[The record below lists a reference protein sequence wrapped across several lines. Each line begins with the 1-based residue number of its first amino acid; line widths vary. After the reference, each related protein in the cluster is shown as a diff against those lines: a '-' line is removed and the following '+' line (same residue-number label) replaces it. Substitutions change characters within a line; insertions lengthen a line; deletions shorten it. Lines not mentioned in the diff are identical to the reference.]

1 MSAPPAAD
9 ASTPAARR
17 RFWRRRGFWY
27 GSGASL
33 LALIVLLI
41 ALAYWLLMTVA
52 GRDLLLAQII
62 ARLPVGSSLTW
73 KAVDGPLAGPLTLRG
88 VDFRHKDIHFSAER
102 VYLDAKLR
110 PLLGRTL
117 RLDALEVSG
126 ATLDIPKSDEPFT
139 LPSWPDSL
147 PVIDLPLTVQADALK
162 VDGLRVLREHKPLVD
177 IRTLRGGVDLS
188 NGGLQADTLVAD
200 TDLGRFTADGR
211 YQPHRDYRTDLT
223 ATAVFPATL
232 GHLPARLGLVARG
245 KLSKMTVAL
254 AGNAPEP
261 VRATLH
267 LRGRDAPDWTFAAQT
282 AQLDLARLGVTA
294 TPTPL
299 AFDLKASGHAGDA
312 ALSGSIDYA
321 GTPLTIAPS
330 RLKIEK
336 QTLTVKPL
344 ALHALDGGIAL
355 DGHADFSDP
364 EKATFDMALKATG
377 LKLAATPDPSQPAAE
392 QAVPVFVDADL
403 ALAGRI
409 DAWKASGHAE
419 LVRDKDRATLQLAVS
434 GDDKHATFDTL
445 KAGMPTGSLDADG
458 EVTWAPQLAWKA
470 KATLAGFDPGYFAPA
485 WKGKLS
491 GHLASEGRQ
500 RPPRG
505 DGSDD
510 GYDADFVLDGL
521 SGQLRGRRV
530 AGKADVAL
538 QGTQGKG
545 QLELSIGKSTI
556 KAGGSVGDRL
566 DLSARLQP
574 LQLDDLLPGASGHLQ
589 GTLDL
594 TGTREAPTLAAAL
607 DGSGLAWDGYAA
619 DRIGLH
625 SKLPWRGTGGQL
637 HLQGSG
643 LTAGM
648 ALQSLELD
656 AEGAVENLRL
666 QARAKADMLE
676 FALSGSARKTGTR
689 WNGALDTLGLTP
701 ARGAAWHLRAP
712 AGYAVAGKAFHLD
725 EACLANAAG
734 NALCA
739 SADWPREGIRVKGN
753 ALPLALIEP
762 WLPPN
767 EGRPLRLR
775 GALDVDA
782 WLQPRGRAWAGE
794 VHLASPDGGL
804 RIGDK
809 ARDEIVKYDQFS
821 FDATFDP
828 AKIKAR
834 LGSGFKGDGYIDATV
849 ATGWEASAPLQ
860 GEIYTNISRLV
871 WLELFSPDLVNPTG
885 LVEGHVS
892 LRGTR
897 GTPSLGGEATL
908 SGFKGELPALGLQL
922 SQGKA
927 RLTARPDGSADIV
940 GSVQSGEGTL
950 SVDGGLSWYGD
961 ATPLSLRFHGQN
973 VLVSNTPELRAVAA
987 PDLNFGLAR
996 DTMELRGQ
1004 VVVPSADIDL
1014 ERLDRGVSAS
1024 ADVVVLDPADP
1035 ARSRT
1040 SPLDMD
1046 LAVTLGKDVK
1056 IKGFGMDGRLAGQIK
1071 VRSRPG
1077 YETTATGTLDVEGQY
1092 KAYGQK
1098 LQITRGQLAWSNNVV
1113 SDPRID
1119 IRAERKVGDITA
1131 GIDVTGRA
1139 LAPQADVWSNP
1150 EMQRSEALSYLV
1162 LGRSLDVATTAEA
1175 NQVTAA
1181 SAALSAGSGLL
1192 ASQLGAKLGLDDAG
1206 VSQSRALGGSVV
1218 GFGKYITP
1226 KLYVSYGVS
1235 LIGSGQVLTLKYL
1248 LRKGFDIEVESST
1261 VENRGSVNWRKE
1273 K

>member
-1 MSAPPAAD
+1 MSAPATPD
-9 ASTPAARR
+9 APTPTPRH
-17 RFWRRRGFWY
+17 RFWHRRGFWY

-33 LALIVLLI
+33 FALALLLV

-88 VDFRHKDIHFSAER
+88 VDFRHGDIHFSAER

-162 VDGLRVLREHKPLVD
+162 VDGLRILREHKPLVD
-177 IRTLRGGVDLS
+177 IRRLRGGIDLS
-188 NGGLQADTLVAD
+188 DGGLRAQRLVAD
-200 TDLGRFTADGR
+200 TDRGRFTVDGR
-211 YQPHRDYRTDLT
+211 YQPHRRYRTDLT
-223 ATAVFPATL
+223 ATAVFPAAL
-232 GHLPARLGLVARG
+232 GRLPARLGLVARG
-245 KLSKMTVAL
+245 DLSKMTVAL

-267 LRGRDAPDWTFAAQT
+267 LHGRTAPDWTFAAHT

-294 TPTPL
+294 APTPL

-312 ALSGSIDYA
+312 ALSGGFDYA
-321 GTPLTIAPS
+321 GTAVTVLPS
-330 RLKIEK
+330 RLKIER

-344 ALHALDGGIAL
+344 AIHALDGGIAL

-364 EKATFDMALKATG
+364 ERATFDMALKATG
-377 LKLAATPDPSQPAAE
+377 VKLVARPDPARPAADAAEPVSVDAGLALSGRLDAWTAKGSATLLRGKE
-392 QAVPVFVDADL
+392 QA
-403 ALAGRI
+403 
-409 DAWKASGHAE
+409 S
-419 LVRDKDRATLQLAVS
+419 LQLAAS

-445 KAGMPTGSLDADG
+445 KAAMPTGTLDAGGD
-458 EVTWAPQLAWKA
+458 VTWAPQLAWKA

-485 WKGKLS
+485 WKGALS
-491 GHLASEGRQ
+491 GHLASEGTQ
-500 RPPRG
+500 RPPQA
-505 DGSDD
+505 DGGSA
-510 GYDADFVLDGL
+510 GYDARLVLDRL
-521 SGQLRGRRV
+521 AGQLRGRRV
-530 AGKADVAL
+530 AGKADVLL

-545 QLELSIGKSTI
+545 NLDLSIGQSAI
-556 KAGGSVGDRL
+556 KAGGSFGDRL

-574 LQLDDLLPGASGHLQ
+574 LQLDDLLPGAGGRLQ
-589 GTLDL
+589 GTLAL
-594 TGTREAPTLAAAL
+594 AGPRAAPTLAAEL
-607 DGSGLAWDGYAA
+607 DGSALKWDGYAA
-619 DRIGLH
+619 ERIALH
-625 SKLPWRGTGGQL
+625 GRLPWRGEGGRL

-643 LTAGM
+643 LAIGM
-648 ALQSLELD
+648 ALQSLDVE

-666 QARAKADMLE
+666 RADARADALQL
-676 FALSGSARKTGTR
+676 ALSGSARKAGTR
-689 WNGALDTLGLTP
+689 WAGTLDTLGLTP
-701 ARGAAWHLRAP
+701 ARGAAWRLRQP
-712 AGYAVAGKAFHLD
+712 AGYALAGNTFHLD
-725 EACLANAAG
+725 DACLATAAG
-734 NALCA
+734 DSLCA

-775 GALDVDA
+775 GALDMDA
-782 WLQPRGRAWAGE
+782 WLQPRGHAWAGE
-794 VHLASPDGGL
+794 VHLASPEGGL

-809 ARDEIVKYDQFS
+809 TRDEIVRYDQFS

-908 SGFKGELPALGLQL
+908 SNFKGELPALGLQL

-927 RLTARPDGSADIV
+927 RLTARPDGSAEIV

-1004 VVVPSADIDL
+1004 VVVPTADIDL

-1139 LAPQADVWSNP
+1139 LAPQADVWSSP